1 MSNSSYKTTN
11 LSLIRL
17 VLCLLMMGQKIAI
30 CFKKH
35 FSSIIQMQIFH
46 VDIVSMHASFDDLF
60 ILAFCICWYRFNN
73 YMKQQ
78 RSTISSDLIL
88 VRRCTNYFTHAI
100 FLLRNQD
107 IWDIEIQWHAYKT
120 KSSVSLYFNITSQNS
135 SRKCMMSYN
144 YSIGHKG
151 GKPTDQKVKLY
162 LHLQ

>member
-1 MSNSSYKTTN
+1 MLIDDGPENCYMLQKTFFIHHSNAN
-11 LSLIRL
+11 
-17 VLCLLMMGQKIAI
+17 
-30 CFKKH
+30 
-35 FSSIIQMQIFH
+35 FSCWYF
-46 VDIVSMHASFDDLF
+46 VSMHASFDVF

-144 YSIGHKG
+144 YSIGHKV

-162 LHLQ
+162 LHWQ